1 MDGNNAIEILMRTK
15 GLSMQ
20 EAAYWIEAKF
30 KEILGKYVDAK
41 KRLRSFGPGIDGM
54 VDKYLRGAEQWASA
68 NLAWSFDSQRYFG
81 VEHAKVKRTLKVKIK
96 RAADQ

>member
-1 MDGNNAIEILMRTK
+1 
-15 GLSMQ
+15 MQ
-20 EAAYWIEAKF
+20 TRVQVATLAFLVNVLLKLLEPTFLIKVAHSVI
-30 KEILGKYVDAK
+30 AK
-41 KRLRSFGPGIDGM
+41 KRLRSFGPEIDGM
-54 VDKYLRGAEQWASA
+54 VGKYLRGAEQWASA